1 MFDFYLAYSIKIAY
15 FVLSNHK
22 YNKKK
27 QKMTATITKRVLLA
41 PDLRRLLGITH
52 SEQFDRVLPEL
63 VKFGAFKPAGMRWR
77 MYEDDFERYLDAKRA
92 EAAAKL
98 AERRAL

>member
-1 MFDFYLAYSIKIAY
+1 
-15 FVLSNHK
+15 
-22 YNKKK
+22 
-27 QKMTATITKRVLLA
+27 MTATITKRVLLA

-77 MYEDDFERYLDAKRA
+77 MYEDDFERYLEAKRA
-92 EAAAKL
+92 EAAAVL
-98 AERRAL
+98 AESRGV